1 MREFRR
7 WLKRAALWLFGIV
20 AVLALLLFIL
30 RAYLNQVGTKELV
43 QATARLDREDAGW
56 TLEAIELA
64 REKAAPPP
72 EQNSAP
78 LVLKAADLIDSQRNK
93 EWSAWRNS
101 EPWTVRI
108 ISPHLPDEQFRA
120 GLSEHKEPTAEA
132 RKIAREIRGFS
143 RGQHA
148 LIMQRNPY
156 MTLLPHAQKAREVTA
171 LLEYD
176 ALLAALENDA
186 ESGID
191 ASLAALNVGR
201 SISDEPFLIS
211 QLVRLACTRISI
223 QSAMQVLAWGEPR
236 KGLAELQAVYRA
248 EADAPFLLNGL
259 RGERA
264 VLHKVFAGLES
275 GEMTFSDLMIHGVQK
290 DGPAQ
295 QAAFYLY
302 KGLLPGD
309 HAKALEVLSAYI
321 AAAKLPPHEQQAA
334 LDAIPI
340 PPGPPEDF
348 RYIVTRLVIPAC
360 GKVAMAALRTRA
372 ELLAASTLIACERF
386 RQARGQWPERLSEIP
401 KEILAEVPIDP
412 FTGTPLTYR
421 RLPDGIAIYSAGD
434 IDANTARRQVENND
448 PMAGLGIGWRLWD
461 PAARRQPPRAPRE
474 APEKLP

>member
-93 EWSAWRNS
+93 EWSTWRNS

-176 ALLAALENDA
+176 ALLAALDNDA
-186 ESGID
+186 EGGID

-248 EADAPFLLNGL
+248 EADVPFLLNGL

-321 AAAKLPPHEQQAA
+321 AAAKLPPH
-334 LDAIPI
+334 
-340 PPGPPEDF
+340 DF

-461 PAARRQPPRAPRE
+461 PAARRQPPRAARE
-474 APEKLP
+474 VPEKLP